1 MQVLFLKTDKA
12 KDMKDEKQ
20 WLFTYF
26 LTYIFARMGR
36 KEEGLCKIKNNNL
49 SF

>member
-1 MQVLFLKTDKA
+1 MQVLFLKTDKV

-26 LTYIFARMGR
+26 LTYISARTGR
-36 KEEGLCKIKNNNL
+36 KEEGLCKKTTI
-49 SF
+49 

>member
-1 MQVLFLKTDKA
+1 MQVLLLKTDKA

-26 LTYIFARMGR
+26 LTYIFARTGR
-36 KEEGLCKIKNNNL
+36 KEEEFCKIKTTI
-49 SF
+49 